1 METVIIKLTQLQLQL
16 PAELS
21 LAIIEEETDTA
32 TDVKLTEE
40 NNVVKMELDA
50 ISDLI
55 NTGVF
60 EIEMEEGICT
70 EFPLSKA

>member
-1 METVIIKLTQLQLQL
+1 MSYALTHVGIREILKKEKDMIDVENETV
-16 PAELS
+16 
-21 LAIIEEETDTA
+21 

-60 EIEMEEGICT
+60 EIEMY
-70 EFPLSKA
+70 